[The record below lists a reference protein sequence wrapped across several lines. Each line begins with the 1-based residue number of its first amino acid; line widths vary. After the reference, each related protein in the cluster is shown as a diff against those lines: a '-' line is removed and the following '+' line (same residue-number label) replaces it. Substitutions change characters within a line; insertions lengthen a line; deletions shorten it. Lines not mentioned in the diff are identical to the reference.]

1 MKNSHATLE
10 AIENNRATETDIPY
24 IVAETACAHD
34 GDPDTLQRL
43 IAEVEPV
50 QPDAIQVE
58 IFSPDHQVRPD
69 DRMYDG
75 IQELAFSWETWDEI
89 LEQLSEMDIDT
100 FVFAYDVPSLEFALN
115 ADIDAIKLSSADLVN
130 PEMVS
135 RAAEAD
141 VPTTLS
147 TGGCTF
153 EEIARALDQ
162 YTQIADAGPILMH
175 GIQNFPTALENA
187 WLNRIELLRETFG
200 LPVGYQDHTDGRMKL
215 SKYIDLL
222 ALGVGAVV
230 LEKHVTLSRAET
242 ETDFEAALE
251 PDEFA
256 EYTETVRTASEAL
269 GSKTFRTD
277 TESERE
283 YQKFQKKKV
292 VTTEPIEAGDRVRRE
307 GVAFLRTTSS
317 LEGMS
322 PRKFTNLDGVTATC
336 NLPASTPITPSDIDT
351 DA

>member
-1 MKNSHATLE
+1 MSNSDSPLE
-10 AIENNRATETDIPY
+10 AIENNRETDIPY

-43 IAEVEPV
+43 IEKTERA

-69 DRMYDG
+69 DEMYDG
-75 IQELAFSWETWDEI
+75 IQDLAFSWERWSEI
-89 LEQLSEMDIDT
+89 LEQLGEMDVDT
-100 FVFAYDVPSLEFALN
+100 FVFAYDVPSLEFALD

-135 RAAEAD
+135 LAAEAD

-153 EEIARALDQ
+153 EEIAGALDQ
-162 YTQIADAGPILMH
+162 YTEIADAGPILMH
-175 GIQNFPTALENA
+175 GIQNFPTAVENA
-187 WLNRIELLRETFG
+187 WLNRIELLQETFG
-200 LPVGYQDHTDGRMKL
+200 LSVGYQDHTDGSTEL

-222 ALGVGAVV
+222 ALGVGAAV
-230 LEKHVTLSRAET
+230 LEKHVTLSRTAT

-256 EYTETVRTASEAL
+256 EYIETMRTASKAL
-269 GSKTFRTD
+269 GSRALRTD

-292 VTTEPIEAGDRVRRE
+292 VTTEEIDAGDRIRRE
-307 GVAFLRTTSS
+307 DVAFLRTTSS
-317 LEGMS
+317 LAGMS
-322 PRKFTNLDGVTATC
+322 PRKFTHLKEVTATRD
-336 NLPASTPITPSDIDT
+336 LPISTPITPSDIDT
-351 DA
+351 DV